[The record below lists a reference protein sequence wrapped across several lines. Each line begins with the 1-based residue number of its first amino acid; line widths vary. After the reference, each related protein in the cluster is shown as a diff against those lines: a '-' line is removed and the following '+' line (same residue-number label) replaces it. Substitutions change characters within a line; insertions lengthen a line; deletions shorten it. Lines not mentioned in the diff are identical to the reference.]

1 MGKKASVPEY
11 SSATYNS
18 GLFGT
23 ATADKDGVTAN
34 PAGWMNRLSNTTTKY
49 MPKTVNLMQSTLGN
63 ILSGDY
69 LNDANFKAYKN
80 NFNRQAKDTFDTAV
94 LGSLA
99 DRNLFGSSGMQALND
114 SYQNAMNNNLT
125 NLMDNYYNRQVSNYG
140 LINNNLGSLLNTQNA
155 LFNWI
160 TGNADIAQKQANA
173 VSGYNAQKA
182 QIENQSRGNLFG
194 QLMGAA
200 GSIGGGVLGS
210 MVAPGVGTAVGS
222 SLGGMLGSSGGSALG
237 GGGNYGIIGNAAN
250 NYIGG
255 VPMTSYQL
263 TL

>member
-1 MGKKASVPEY
+1 
-11 SSATYNS
+11 
-18 GLFGT
+18 
-23 ATADKDGVTAN
+23 
-34 PAGWMNRLSNTTTKY
+34 
-49 MPKTVNLMQSTLGN
+49 MQSTLGN

-94 LGSLA
+94 LGNLA

-140 LINNNLGSLLNTQNA
+140 LINSNLGSLLNTQNT
-155 LFNWI
+155 LYNWL
-160 TGNADIAQKQANA
+160 TGIGQMAQNQANS
-173 VSGYNAQKA
+173 VSKYNLDKA
-182 QIENQSRGNLFG
+182 QVENANNGNLFG

-210 MVAPGVGTAVGS
+210 MIAPGAGTAIGS
-222 SLGGMLGSSGGSALG
+222 SLGGMLGNSGGSSLG
-237 GGGNYGIIGNAAN
+237 GGGDYGIIGNAAN

-255 VPMTSYQL
+255 VPKTSLQQSL
-263 TL
+263 LNMNGIMG